1 MIAAIL
7 RFLGGGIIQ
16 DLTGKLARAYEMKLA
31 AENSID
37 RTSAELDIKRLEN
50 ALAMAR
56 LANEDRWSA
65 TSLGRY
71 FIVIPFGVWY
81 SAIMLDSTFSF
92 SWDVLA
98 LPDRIM
104 ALSEWLFPVIVVGDV
119 GKYIFRRRG

>member
-1 MIAAIL
+1 MIGAIL
-7 RFLGGGIIQ
+7 QFLGGGIIQ

-31 AENSID
+31 AENSVD
-37 RTSAELDIKRLEN
+37 RASAELDIRRLQN
-50 ALAMAR
+50 AIEIAKV
-56 LANEDRWSA
+56 ANTDRWSA

-81 SAIMLDSTFSF
+81 SAIMLDSTFAF